1 MLFRS
6 SFNIDANGIVNV
18 SAKDKAS
25 GKEQKITITGGGSLS
40 EDEIKKMQ
48 EDAEKHADED
58 KKKKEMVEAKNQAD
72 TLIYTA
78 EKTLSDAG
86 DKVSDEDKKPV
97 TEAVAALKEKK
108 DTEDVEELK
117 KLTEDLNNKL
127 MKIGEK
133 MYQDQGTAE
142 PKEGEAKSED
152 AEEKKSDEA
161 EEGEIVDDKKE
172 EK

>member
-1 MLFRS
+1 
-6 SFNIDANGIVNV
+6 
-18 SAKDKAS
+18 
-25 GKEQKITITGGGSLS
+25 
-40 EDEIKKMQ
+40 
-48 EDAEKHADED
+48 
-58 KKKKEMVEAKNQAD
+58 MVEAKNQAD

-133 MYQDQGTAE
+133 MYQDQGADD
-142 PKEGEAKSED
+142 GSQNSDAKSED